1 MTKIVQVSDSSL
13 LLHLSKATS
22 NQPSDP
28 TRLRFHTI
36 HTIIFRCRRNKVNK
50 FLDAGPSKKGYFQG
64 SPVAL

>member
-36 HTIIFRCRRNKVNK
+36 IFRCRRNKVNK
-50 FLDAGPSKKGYFQG
+50 CLDAGPSKKGYFQG